1 MKEKIL
7 IVDDEKELCESIKN
21 ILAEKGYS
29 CIFAYDGGSCLSMVE
44 KEKPNI
50 ILLDIMMPGIDGF
63 EIAQRLKHNEKTM
76 DIPIIILT
84 VLGDSSSRIAGLK
97 AGADDYLVKPF
108 DPDELL
114 LRIEANLRMTNFS
127 LELKKKIEQ
136 LKEQERIKAEFLS
149 HITQDISMPLQD
161 ISKEANLLISS
172 EYGGLNEKQKESVKE
187 INNLCSKGLSLILEF
202 LEIAKANSGKIWI
215 EIEEFSLKNIIYI
228 VSARCKN
235 EANAKGL
242 SFEALCPEIKIKT
255 DKVRLIKILDELLL
269 NAIKFTEK
277 GNVSLLVKEDKEND
291 AIIFEI
297 SDTAPEIP
305 KEYLDKV
312 FKENGWLEGKTG
324 LLLVKKLVG
333 LLKGNISAY
342 STKFGN
348 RFTIVLPRIID
359 APARRKEDKN

>member
-7 IVDDEKELCESIKN
+7 IVDDERQLCESIKN
-21 ILAEKGYS
+21 ILTEKGYS
-29 CIFAYDGGSCLSMVE
+29 CLLAYDGGSCLSMVE
-44 KEKPNI
+44 KEKPSI

-63 EIAQRLKHNEKTM
+63 EVAQRLKHNEKTM

-84 VLGDSSSRIAGLK
+84 VLGDSSSRIAGFK
-97 AGADDYLVKPF
+97 AGADDYLIKPF

-114 LRIEANLRMTNFS
+114 LRIEANLKIREFS
-127 LELKKKIEQ
+127 LELKKKMEE

-149 HITQDISMPLQD
+149 HITQEVSMPLQG
-161 ISKEANLLISS
+161 ISKEVNLLLSG
-172 EYGGLNEKQKESVKE
+172 EYGGLNEKQKEITKE
-187 INNLCSKGLSLILEF
+187 IETLCSKTSSLLLEF
-202 LEIAKANSGKIWI
+202 LEISRANSGKVWF
-215 EIEEFSLKNIIYI
+215 EIDEFSLDNVIHI

-242 SFEALCPEIKIKT
+242 SFEALCPEIKIRT
-255 DKVRLIKILDELLL
+255 DKVRLIKVLDELLL

-277 GNVSLLVKEDKEND
+277 GNVSILIKENKEND

-297 SDTAPEIP
+297 SDTALKIP

-324 LLLVKKLVG
+324 LVLVKRLVG
-333 LLKGNISAY
+333 LLRGDISF
-342 STKFGN
+342 SSSSSGN

-359 APARRKEDKN
+359 APARRKEDKI